1 MKPQSMWFFYAV
13 WVVVCLLSFASSTL
27 LGCITIAI
35 GVMIRLLEI
44 GLNLLREIR
53 NELRMTRLERSAQ
66 RLNLPAEP

>member
-1 MKPQSMWFFYAV
+1 MWFFYAV

-35 GVMIRLLEI
+35 GVMIQLLET

-53 NELRMTRLERSAQ
+53 FEIRMTRLERSAQ
-66 RLNLPAEP
+66 RLNLPPEP

>member
-1 MKPQSMWFFYAV
+1 MKAQSMWFFYAV

-53 NELRMTRLERSAQ
+53 NELRINRLELRAQ
-66 RLNLPAEP
+66 RLKLPPEP